1 MSRKIGQ
8 FQNVN
13 WNHLF
18 LRRWKKGTKNEWK
31 KERTKKEYKYTRVNK
46 LRKDKEEWNAERKET
61 VPLSVFL
68 IFVTFSWIDVSKL
81 FILQNFTWRRD
92 ILSVVWREAENFR
105 DDVSILW
112 SASLKRL
119 WGVFKRRKS
128 QWRGAGHAIKKK
140 KICLPN
146 ESLEVEIS
154 SKKIVQLRRDE
165 RMSHKWNLP

>member
-1 MSRKIGQ
+1 M
-8 FQNVN
+8 
-13 WNHLF
+13 
-18 LRRWKKGTKNEWK
+18 NERK
-31 KERTKKEYKYTRVNK
+31 KERKKKKKKWTVSHTRVNK
-46 LRKDKEEWNAERKET
+46 LRKDKEDWNADKKET

-92 ILSVVWREAENFR
+92 ILSVVWREAENFW

-128 QWRGAGHAIKKK
+128 QWRGAGHAIKKEEN
-140 KICLPN
+140 L
-146 ESLEVEIS
+146 S
-154 SKKIVQLRRDE
+154 SKWKLTSRDQFE
-165 RMSHKWNLP
+165 KN